1 MPLVQLVLPALQVLP
16 AQRESLSR
24 LEPQV
29 LQAPRSLQEQP
40 VPQQW
45 SVLVHLE
52 RLARQG
58 SSRLA

>member
-1 MPLVQLVLPALQVLP
+1 MPLVQLVLP

-58 SSRLA
+58 SSHLA